1 MRSTVAGLFYT
12 VMLAC
17 GAMMTFWY
25 FAALIDWLGVVF
37 GVLVGV
43 FVIPGAVVFPLV
55 YWLVE
60 GFLPMPY
67 LLTWVAGMGCLIG
80 ASLCSRNR

>member
-12 VMLAC
+12 VTLTC

-25 FAALIDWLGVVF
+25 FGALIDWLGVVF

-55 YWLVE
+55 Y
-60 GFLPMPY
+60 
-67 LLTWVAGMGCLIG
+67 
-80 ASLCSRNR
+80 

>member
-1 MRSTVAGLFYT
+1 MRSVTVGILYIGALG
-12 VMLAC
+12 C
-17 GAMMTFWY
+17 GALMTFWY
-25 FAALIDWLGVVF
+25 FASLIDWLGVVF

-60 GFLPMPY
+60 GFLPGPY
-67 LLTWVAGMGCLIG
+67 LWTWIAGVACLAG
-80 ASLCSRNR
+80 GGLLSRK